1 MNNKINV
8 QIAIIHLLVN
18 SITLKATF
26 LVSKDIVNHQ
36 VRVQD
41 QVILVNKFFFFFP
54 TQGNEGKFSNINTNI
69 RSAVQS
75 ILCSSGNVPYI
86 L

>member
-41 QVILVNKFFFFFP
+41 QVIQVNKFFF
-54 TQGNEGKFSNINTNI
+54 
-69 RSAVQS
+69 
-75 ILCSSGNVPYI
+75 PYTGE
-86 L
+86 

>member
-54 TQGNEGKFSNINTNI
+54 YAGE
-69 RSAVQS
+69 
-75 ILCSSGNVPYI
+75 
-86 L
+86 